1 MSLPSD
7 STKKIDPR
15 VKRTR
20 NWIRQAFM
28 ELLSEKGFH
37 ATTVQDITKR
47 AGINRATFY
56 AHFTDKYDLLNFA
69 VREAFK
75 EELERRVLNACHYST
90 ENLRQL
96 MLTVCEFLENHN
108 RHCFNAD
115 QQFNALIE
123 EQIRTQIFDLVL
135 HWLGGGTWPLRSV
148 ASPEQVATVVSWAIY
163 GLAYQR
169 NRMRPLP
176 PAEAFVDQG
185 LHLIAM
191 LIGEQ
196 TKSTTT
202 SSN

>member
-1 MSLPSD
+1 MLLSSGP
-7 STKKIDPR
+7 TKKIDPR

-28 ELLSEKGFH
+28 ELLAEKGFH
-37 ATTVQDITKR
+37 ATTVQDITTR

-69 VREAFK
+69 VREAFR
-75 EELERRVLNACHYST
+75 EELERRVLNACHYSA
-90 ENLRQL
+90 ENLHQL
-96 MLTVCEFLENHN
+96 MLTVCEFVENHN

-115 QQFNALIE
+115 PQFNALIE

-135 HWLGGGTWPLRSV
+135 HWLGEGTLPLTSQ

-169 NRMRPLP
+169 SRMRPLP
-176 PAEAFVDQG
+176 PVEAFVNQG
-185 LHLIAM
+185 FHLIVV

-196 TKSTTT
+196 TANKPV